1 MRPCNWSITLARLG
15 LAAALL
21 LPARPPAGA
30 QQVQMMSPDQAEL
43 IRGLMPTVVN
53 ISSFVADT
61 SAGTA
66 ANASAPATNQVSAH
80 PKTMQGSGFVI
91 DPGGVILTNYHV
103 IDDAYDIRVRFS
115 DGTRAPG
122 RVFAAAP
129 RVDLALV
136 KVDVQHPLSAVHW
149 ADSDKVQVG
158 DPVFAIGNPLG
169 VGLSVT
175 SGIVSALNRNIM
187 DTPYDDF
194 IQTDAAINH
203 GNSGGPLF
211 DARGEVIGVD
221 TAIVSPTTA
230 SAGLGFAIPAND
242 ARFVADRLL
251 LGTSHRAAYLGAKL
265 EQVTPDM
272 AAALGLSRPMG
283 SIVAR
288 VRDGGPA
295 AAAGLRVGDV
305 VLRYD
310 NQAPADNRAL
320 MRAIARSTIAQAVSL
335 IVLRAGREQTLQVT
349 LTEWPGTVAAVGAA
363 SGEVP
368 GPAFQVPPDLGL
380 ILSALNAVSRSHY
393 GLQME
398 QTGVLVDG
406 VAFGTD
412 AFDRGL
418 QPGDVILR
426 VQDTDVSSPQ
436 QVQAAVDAARSQHKE
451 FILTL
456 VLPKEQQSLGPRWV
470 ALRIVAP

>member
-1 MRPCNWSITLARLG
+1 
-15 LAAALL
+15 
-21 LPARPPAGA
+21 
-30 QQVQMMSPDQAEL
+30 
-43 IRGLMPTVVN
+43 
-53 ISSFVADT
+53 
-61 SAGTA
+61 
-66 ANASAPATNQVSAH
+66 VSAARQGSAQ
-80 PKTMQGSGFVI
+80 PKTVQGSGFVI
-91 DPGGVILTNYHV
+91 DPGGMILTNYHV
-103 IDDAYDIRVRFS
+103 VDGAYDIRVRFS

-122 RVFAAAP
+122 RVFATAP

-136 KVDVQHPLSAVHW
+136 KVDVRHPLMVVRW

-169 VGLSVT
+169 IGISVT

-211 DARGEVIGVD
+211 DAHGEVIGVD

-251 LGTSHRAAYLGAKL
+251 RGTSHRAAYVGAKL

-272 AAALGLSRPMG
+272 AAALRLSRPMG
-283 SIVAR
+283 SIIAR
-288 VRDGGPA
+288 VRDGSPA

-305 VLRYD
+305 LVRYD
-310 NQAPADNRAL
+310 NQTPADNRAL
-320 MRAIARSTIAQAVSL
+320 MRAIARSAIGQAVPVT
-335 IVLRAGREQTLQVT
+335 VLRAGREQTLQVT
-349 LTEWPGTVAAVGAA
+349 PGEWPGTVVAAGTPLGQAQA
-363 SGEVP
+363 
-368 GPAFQVPPDLGL
+368 PAVQVPPDLGL
-380 ILSALNAVSRSHY
+380 SLSALSAASRTHY
-393 GLQME
+393 GLQTE
-398 QTGVLVDG
+398 QAGVLVDG

-418 QPGDVILR
+418 QTGDVILR
-426 VQDTDVSSPQ
+426 VWDTDVNSPQ
-436 QVQAAVDAARSQHKE
+436 QVQAAVDDARSQHQE

-456 VLPKEQQSLGPRWV
+456 VLPKEQQSLGPRWL

>member
-1 MRPCNWSITLARLG
+1 
-15 LAAALL
+15 
-21 LPARPPAGA
+21 
-30 QQVQMMSPDQAEL
+30 V
-43 IRGLMPTVVN
+43 
-53 ISSFVADT
+53 
-61 SAGTA
+61 
-66 ANASAPATNQVSAH
+66 
-80 PKTMQGSGFVI
+80 
-91 DPGGVILTNYHV
+91 
-103 IDDAYDIRVRFS
+103 
-115 DGTRAPG
+115 
-122 RVFAAAP
+122 
-129 RVDLALV
+129 
-136 KVDVQHPLSAVHW
+136 VHW

-169 VGLSVT
+169 IGLSVT

-211 DARGEVIGVD
+211 DARAEVIGVD

-251 LGTSHRAAYLGAKL
+251 HGTSHRAAYLGAKL

-272 AAALGLSRPMG
+272 AVALGLPRPME

-305 VLRYD
+305 LVRYD
-310 NQAPADNRAL
+310 NQTPGDNRAL
-320 MRAIARSTIAQAVSL
+320 MRAIARSAIGQAVP
-335 IVLRAGREQTLQVT
+335 ITVLRAGREQALQVMPS
-349 LTEWPGTVAAVGAA
+349 EWPGTVAAAGAT
-363 SGEVP
+363 P
-368 GPAFQVPPDLGL
+368 GQTPAPAVQVPPNLGL
-380 ILSALNAVSRSHY
+380 SLSALTAAARAHY
-393 GLQME
+393 GLQTE
-398 QTGVLVDG
+398 QAGVLVDG
-406 VAFGTD
+406 VASGTD
-412 AFDRGL
+412 AFDRDL

-426 VQDTDVSSPQ
+426 VQDTDVGSPQ
-436 QVQAAVDAARSQHKE
+436 QVQAAVDDARSQHKE